1 MPYFSSHSF
10 PAVQEPPSGYS
21 AFSPQSPVYELSLR
35 TAPSADWLHD
45 LEGANRLVQALLQGR
60 LLGHYAL
67 LDFLVWPEGLF
78 LRVGLTGNR
87 SLSEV
92 LRFLKEKSA
101 PSAEPG
107 FRPWDD
113 ELQWIRLVPAEK
125 LPEST
130 ASFLETVERVRSQLR
145 QSRGSSPNLF
155 FFYRDSLLER

>member
-1 MPYFSSHSF
+1 MSYSSSNSF
-10 PAVQEPPSGYS
+10 PAVRESPSGYS

-35 TAPSADWLHD
+35 TVPSSDWLHN

-101 PSAEPG
+101 PPAERG

-113 ELQWIRLVPAEK
+113 ELQWIKLVPAEK
-125 LPEST
+125 LLESS
-130 ASFLETVERVRSQLR
+130 AAFLETVDLLRRQLR
-145 QSRGSSPNLF
+145 QSQGSTPHLF
-155 FFYRDSLLER
+155 FFYRDSRLVR